1 MNCAKHENWVPGYHA
16 GYATESYWKDV
27 KKPPSIWRMV
37 INLIQT
43 L

>member
-16 GYATESYWKDV
+16 GYATV
-27 KKPPSIWRMV
+27 KNPPSIWHMV